1 MVSRYCHNCGQD
13 LFSGRERSFW
23 EIVYN
28 AFDTIFAFDNK
39 ILRTLKYLIFFP
51 GKLSKEYCDGKIIRY
66 VMPSKLFWFITV
78 IFLALFTMTVRIED
92 KLGEIES
99 EDTEVEVIVNEM
111 LIKESG
117 DTGIE
122 GIFDDFQ
129 KEDLVK
135 LLEIF
140 GNYFP
145 YIMFLMVP
153 VFALLLQ
160 IFFWKKRRFYANQVV
175 FSLHIHSFLFL
186 LFTILLLLGE
196 IFPNTEFTA
205 LWLWIPILY
214 LIVSL
219 YIFYKPKKRWL
230 LLKTAIIM
238 LIYAIA
244 LIIVFIFVL
253 GLISFFVF
261 ELDKGVEI
269 EKLTTLCL

>member
-1 MVSRYCHNCGQD
+1 
-13 LFSGRERSFW
+13 
-23 EIVYN
+23 
-28 AFDTIFAFDNK
+28 
-39 ILRTLKYLIFFP
+39 
-51 GKLSKEYCDGKIIRY
+51 
-66 VMPSKLFWFITV
+66 
-78 IFLALFTMTVRIED
+78 MTVRIED
-92 KLGEIES
+92 KLGEIGS
-99 EDTEVEVIVNEM
+99 EDAEVEVIVNEM
-111 LIKESG
+111 LIEESG

-135 LLEIF
+135 LVEIL

-196 IFPNTEFTA
+196 IFPNTKFTA
-205 LWLWIPILY
+205 LWLWLPILY

-230 LLKTAIIM
+230 LLKTAIII